1 MTSKTLSMFG
11 FGAMGEAIARRLL
24 SQQYQLN
31 IWSRTPE
38 KLIVLAESGAMVKS
52 SIAEAIKSADT
63 IICVLPDVVALQEV
77 LFDVDWAH
85 ELQGRMVIN
94 FGSVN
99 ASRSQALMDAF
110 HAHQA
115 RYIEVAAMGSVD
127 DVANGNLQL
136 LVGASEEDYTQA
148 KSILDGISS
157 RVMYIGDVGDAA
169 AYKLAL
175 QQISA
180 SVFCAFASSIS
191 LIQEQ
196 GLELDRFMDFLRTTP
211 FYSPMLDQKLPR
223 ILSRDYSRSNL
234 PSKHLERDLKLFL
247 EDAEELGFNAHHVES
262 VKELISLCVARSMQD
277 MDFTA
282 VYDVIHPPKEDI

>member
-1 MTSKTLSMFG
+1 MSNTLSILG
-11 FGAMGEAIARRLL
+11 IGAMGDAIARRLL

-38 KLIVLAESGAMVKS
+38 KLISLAEAGAMVKS
-52 SIAEAIKSADT
+52 SAAETIKSADT
-63 IICVLPDVVALQEV
+63 IVCVLPDVVALQEV

-85 ELQGRMVIN
+85 ELHGRMVIN

-115 RYIEVAAMGSVD
+115 RYVEVAAMGSVD

-136 LVGASEEDYTQA
+136 LVGASEQDYPQA
-148 KSILDGISS
+148 KAILDDISS

-169 AYKLAL
+169 TYKLAL
-175 QQISA
+175 QQITA

-196 GLELDRFMDFLRTTP
+196 GLKIDQFMDFLRVSP
-211 FYSPMLDQKLPR
+211 FYSPMFDQKLPR

-247 EDAEELGFNAHHVES
+247 EEAEELGFNAHHVES
-262 VKELISLCVARSMQD
+262 VKELIGLCVARGMHD
-277 MDFTA
+277 LDFTA
-282 VYDVIHPPKEDI
+282 VYDVINPPKEEL